1 MAGSKRLI
9 VGLGNPGPDYE
20 GSRHN
25 IGFAVVDRIADKTH
39 VAFDESGTIRK
50 ALERMKSAGL
60 YVTASARFRGR
71 PLTLAKPL
79 TFMNRSGEAVA
90 RLKNRFGLSDQ
101 DILVV
106 VDDVYLDLGTVRLR
120 RRGGS
125 GGHNGLQ
132 DIIDSLDSDNF
143 PRMRI
148 GVGSTFTRGRQA
160 QFVLAPFEAD
170 ERPLAHEMVDLA
182 CQAALTFVTDGIVMA
197 MNRYNKETRTNGPR
211 GSTSEAE

>member
-9 VGLGNPGPDYE
+9 VGLGNPSAEYD

-25 IGFAVVDRIADKTH
+25 IGFAVVDRLAEKTGA
-39 VAFDESGTIRK
+39 AFDENGMIRK
-50 ALERMKSAGL
+50 ALDRMKSAGL
-60 YVTASARFRGR
+60 YMTASGRHRGR

-79 TFMNRSGEAVA
+79 TFMNRSGEAVL

-106 VDDVYLDLGTVRLR
+106 ADDIYLALGSIRLR
-120 RRGGS
+120 SRGGS
-125 GGHNGLQ
+125 GGHNGIQ

-148 GVGSTFTRGRQA
+148 GVGGTFSRGQQA
-160 QFVLAPFEAD
+160 QFVLAPFEDA
-170 ERPLAHEMVDLA
+170 EKPLAEEIVGVA
-182 CQAALTFVTDGIVMA
+182 CDAALTFVADGIVPA
-197 MNRYNKETRTNGPR
+197 MNRYNKR
-211 GSTSEAE
+211 STTH